1 MVLDGVLSWWTGKK
15 QDEDSADR
23 QREDPPSSQ
32 PPSSV
37 GTGEAHAEN
46 TLDIRSEV
54 RQISDYLIANRRA
67 LRSHGLRITALEDYL
82 EARSGTSSQHDARIG
97 TLEQNFE
104 RLLQRLGQLY
114 GDGRLGPLQDDN
126 QISESNP
133 PEDSR
138 PVFDVDGHDD
148 RGSHVPALPNPT
160 QARGPPMLLG
170 LLKDDNNYSQ
180 SFPPEAP
187 GSGDVNDDDGDAF
200 DDHVPDDVDAN
211 PDQMQVQGP
220 KRCGQLK
227 DDNNYSQ
234 STHAGNSLIDHT
246 QQPDQDV
253 QNSTQRHSSRQS
265 NVRFSDGS
273 TMESS
278 TGSVDNTSPPKSM
291 STAAANKR
299 KLPEDQAP
307 DLLTP
312 ATSPDDPPSAPPLNQ
327 VPSTFP
333 DQPSG
338 IPAAQESVPSPPDIN
353 RTRTSTI
360 PSQGGQPRSESQ
372 FLTFHEVR
380 YGVRANHCWPY
391 ANLVAGF
398 VLFPDV
404 ATMEAYI
411 ATGQQIIEGQK
422 VAVDIMTKLSRATNL
437 SDDVYK
443 QQAVTFFEMYVNDAY
458 HRLVESFGKET
469 VLPPLASSHG
479 IPFSGEQL
487 TFPKFLALGHLQT
500 VPASRVQGYFLSSK
514 FSCPM
519 LKVQSFATC
528 FVTHEEPDS
537 SSDSEFQKYLQ
548 AALIIA
554 SFVRDVCNNVVPAG
568 RGVEDAVLDELVER
582 GYSKLYTQFRKDYG
596 LFRVFPWMYQIQK
609 KIDRTTRDPLNY
621 TVVFGEGVSP
631 PAQKKRRTADE

>member
-1 MVLDGVLSWWTGKK
+1 MVFDGVLSWWTGKK
-15 QDEDSADR
+15 QDEDSDDR

-32 PPSSV
+32 PPTSV
-37 GTGEAHAEN
+37 GTGEAQAEN
-46 TLDIRSEV
+46 TLDIRTEV
-54 RQISDYLIANRRA
+54 RQISDYLVANRRA
-67 LRSHGLRITALEDYL
+67 LRSHGVRITALEDNFK
-82 EARSGTSSQHDARIG
+82 ARRGTISQHDARIS
-97 TLEQNFE
+97 TLEQDFE

-133 PEDSR
+133 PEDSCPNR
-138 PVFDVDGHDD
+138 GPDVP
-148 RGSHVPALPNPT
+148 SLPNTT
-160 QARGPPMLLG
+160 QAGGPPMLLG
-170 LLKDDNNYSQ
+170 QLKDDNNYSQ
-180 SFPPEAP
+180 SLPPEDP
-187 GSGDVNDDDGDAF
+187 GFGDVNDDDHESEDDPF
-200 DDHVPDDVDAN
+200 DDHVLDDVDAN
-211 PDQMQVQGP
+211 PNIMQAQGP
-220 KRCGQLK
+220 KRRGQLK

-234 STHAGNSLIDHT
+234 STQAGNSIIDLY

-253 QNSTQRHSSRQS
+253 PDSTQRHSSRQS

-278 TGSVDNTSPPKSM
+278 TGSVDNTSPPKRSM

-299 KLPEDQAP
+299 KLPEDQATSAE
-307 DLLTP
+307 LVSP
-312 ATSPDDPPSAPPLNQ
+312 ATSPDDPPSAPSRNQ
-327 VPSTFP
+327 VSGTSP

-338 IPAAQESVPSPPDIN
+338 IAAAQESVPSPPDID
-353 RTRTSTI
+353 RRTSTI
-360 PSQGGQPRSESQ
+360 PSQGGQPGSESQ

-391 ANLVAGF
+391 GNLVAGF

-404 ATMEAYI
+404 AAMEAYI
-411 ATGQQIIEGQK
+411 ATGQEIIEGQK
-422 VAVDIMTKLSRATNL
+422 LAVDIMTKLSRATNL

-487 TFPKFLALGHLQT
+487 TFPKFLALGHLQK

-537 SSDSEFQKYLQ
+537 SSDSELQKYLQ

-554 SFVRDVCNNVVPAG
+554 CCVRGVCNNVPVG
-568 RGVEDAVLDELVER
+568 RGDEDAVLDELVKR
-582 GYSKLYTQFRKDYG
+582 GYSKMYTQFRKEYG

-621 TVVFGEGVSP
+621 IVFGEGVSP